1 MKKLFLMFMMA
12 LFTVSMT
19 SAQTV
24 HESKMFDNVYTTV
37 SVGAVNP
44 TTVWNGVKNVRPKF
58 GIEVGKQISTLY
70 TTGLEFT
77 AGVNTTGVKTA
88 FDDMSLLWLHKF
100 NVTNAIWG
108 YCPDARWDFNV
119 VGGLGWGH
127 DMVIRDNYGV
137 VQAGIEVAYNFNDT
151 WSLIAKP
158 NIEWNRVNDGL
169 NVNHSDLGL
178 AIGVSYKFPNTDGT
192 RGFAVCDED
201 FLNSLV
207 NELRADLELKEQT
220 LNGQKEINRQ
230 LNDTLA
236 VYKAHACETPDTVF
250 ITKPIGPTIGFT
262 INSAVIDPHQEMNV
276 INIAKNYGDKK
287 IVVKGYADAATGT
300 PEYNME
306 LSGKRAEAVK
316 QLLIKHGVKEENITT
331 KAEGGQINLNPF
343 YTSDYMNRCVLFTI
357 E

>member
-1 MKKLFLMFMMA
+1 MKKFFLMIMMA

-19 SAQTV
+19 SAQV
-24 HESKMFDNVYTTV
+24 HEGKMFDNIYTTV
-37 SVGAVNP
+37 SVSGVLP
-44 TTVWNGVKNVRPKF
+44 TTDFQVGTTEFRKNWRPEF
-58 GIEVGKQISTLY
+58 GIEVGKQVTTLY

-100 NVTNAIWG
+100 NVANAIWG
-108 YCPDARWDFNV
+108 YCPDAKWDFNV

-127 DMVIRDNYGV
+127 DMVVRDNYGV

-158 NIEWNRVNDGL
+158 NIEWNHVNDGL

-192 RGFAVCDED
+192 RGFVPCDEG

-207 NELRADLELKEQT
+207 NELRADLELKEQA
-220 LNGQKEINRQ
+220 LNGQKELNNQ
-230 LNDTLA
+230 LNNQLA
-236 VYKAHACETPDTVF
+236 ELQSHKCAVDTV
-250 ITKPIGPTIGFT
+250 IIDNTIAPTIGF
-262 INSAVIDPHQEMNV
+262 V
-276 INIAKNYGDKK
+276 INKAELTSQSDAYLYSIAQAYKDSEL
-287 IVVKGYADAATGT
+287 IVKGYADVKTGN

-306 LSGKRAEAVK
+306 LSKKRAEVVK
-316 QLLIKHGVKEENITT
+316 NKLIEYGATNVSIEALGDTV
-331 KAEGGQINLNPF
+331 QPF
-343 YTSDYMNRCVLFTI
+343 VDNDMNRVAI
-357 E
+357 VIKK

>member
-1 MKKLFLMFMMA
+1 MFMMA

-44 TTVWNGVKNVRPKF
+44 TTVWNGVKNVRPEF
-58 GIEVGKQISTLY
+58 GIEVGKQITTLY

-100 NVTNAIWG
+100 NVANAIWG
-108 YCPDARWDFNV
+108 YCPDAKWDFNV

-137 VQAGIEVAYNFNDT
+137 VQAGIEVAYNFNNT

-158 NIEWNRVNDGL
+158 NIEWHHVNDGL

-178 AIGVSYKFPNTDGT
+178 AIGVSYKFPNVGGG
-192 RGFAVCDED
+192 RGFVPCDED
-201 FLNSLV
+201 FLNDMV
-207 NELRADLELKEQT
+207 NQLRADLELNEQA
-220 LNGQKEINRQ
+220 LNGQKELNKQ
-230 LNDTLA
+230 LNAQLA
-236 VYKAHACETPDTVF
+236 ELQSHKCAVDTV
-250 ITKPIGPTIGFT
+250 IIDNTIAPIIGF
-262 INSAVIDPHQEMNV
+262 V
-276 INIAKNYGDKK
+276 INKAELTSQSDAYLYSIAQAYKDSE
-287 IVVKGYADAATGT
+287 IIVKGYADVKTGN

-306 LSGKRAEAVK
+306 LSKKRAEVVK
-316 QLLIKHGVKEENITT
+316 NKLIEYGATNVSIEALGDTV
-331 KAEGGQINLNPF
+331 QPF
-343 YTSDYMNRCVLFTI
+343 AKNDMNRVAI
-357 E
+357 VIKK

>member
-12 LFTVSMT
+12 LFTMSMT

-44 TTVWNGVKNVRPKF
+44 TTAGVKNVRPEF
-58 GIEVGKQISTLY
+58 GIEVGKQVTTLY

-88 FDDMSLLWLHKF
+88 FDDMSLLWLHKL
-100 NVTNAIWG
+100 NLTNMI
-108 YCPDARWDFNV
+108 YMYTPDARWDVNI

-127 DMVIRDNYGV
+127 DMVFRDNYGV

-151 WSLIAKP
+151 WSIVAKP
-158 NIEWNRVNDGL
+158 NIEWNHASDGL

-178 AIGVSYKFPNTDGT
+178 AIGVSYKFPNVGGG
-192 RGFAVCDED
+192 RGFVLCDED

-207 NELRADLELKEQT
+207 NELRADLELKEQ
-220 LNGQKEINRQ
+220 LLSGQKALNKQ
-230 LNDTLA
+230 LNAQLQSHKCT
-236 VYKAHACETPDTVF
+236 VDTV
-250 ITKPIGPTIGFT
+250 IIDNTIAPTIGFV
-262 INSAVIDPHQEMNV
+262 INSSKLTKQSDAYLYQ
-276 INIAKNYGDKK
+276 IAQSYKD
-287 IVVKGYADAATGT
+287 IVVKGYADAKTGN

-306 LSGKRAEAVK
+306 LSKKRAEAVK
-316 QLLIKHGVKEENITT
+316 AKLIEYGATNVSIEALGDTV
-331 KAEGGQINLNPF
+331 QPF
-343 YTSDYMNRCVLFTI
+343 ADNNMNRVVI
-357 E
+357 VIKK

>member
-44 TTVWNGVKNVRPKF
+44 TTVWNGVKNVRPEF

-100 NVTNAIWG
+100 NVANAIWG
-108 YCPDARWDFNV
+108 YCPDAKWDFNV

-158 NIEWNRVNDGL
+158 TIEWSHVNDGL

-178 AIGVSYKFPNTDGT
+178 AIGVSYKFPNVGGG
-192 RGFAVCDED
+192 RGFVPCDED

-207 NELRADLELKEQT
+207 NELRADLELKEQA
-220 LNGQKEINRQ
+220 LNGQKELNNQ
-230 LNDTLA
+230 LNNQLA
-236 VYKAHACETPDTVF
+236 ELQSHKCAVDTV
-250 ITKPIGPTIGFT
+250 IIDNTIAPTIGF
-262 INSAVIDPHQEMNV
+262 V
-276 INIAKNYGDKK
+276 INKAELTSQSDAYLYSIAQAYKDSEL
-287 IVVKGYADAATGT
+287 IVKGYADVKTGN

-306 LSGKRAEAVK
+306 LSKKRAEVVK
-316 QLLIKHGVKEENITT
+316 NKLIEYGATNVSIEALGDTV
-331 KAEGGQINLNPF
+331 QPF
-343 YTSDYMNRCVLFTI
+343 ANNDMNRVAI
-357 E
+357 VIKK

>member
-24 HESKMFDNVYTTV
+24 HEGKMFDNVYTTV

-44 TTVWNGVKNVRPKF
+44 TTVWNGVKNVRPEF
-58 GIEVGKQISTLY
+58 GIEVGKQVTTLY

-77 AGVNTTGVKTA
+77 AGVNTTGVKTV

-108 YCPDARWDFNV
+108 YNPNARWDFNV

-127 DMVIRDNYGV
+127 NMVVRDNYGI
-137 VQAGIEVAYNFNDT
+137 VQAGIEIAYNFNDT

-158 NIEWNRVNDGL
+158 NIEWNHAEEGFTVNE
-169 NVNHSDLGL
+169 SDLGL
-178 AIGVSYKFPNTDGT
+178 AVGVSYKFPNVGGG
-192 RGFAVCDED
+192 RGFVPCDEG

-207 NELRADLELKEQT
+207 NELRADLELKEQA
-220 LNGQKEINRQ
+220 LNGQKELNNQ
-230 LNDTLA
+230 LNTQLA
-236 VYKAHACETPDTVF
+236 ELQSHKCAVDTV
-250 ITKPIGPTIGFT
+250 IIDNTIAPTIGF
-262 INSAVIDPHQEMNV
+262 V
-276 INIAKNYGDKK
+276 INKAELTSQSDAYLYSIAQAYKDSEL
-287 IVVKGYADAATGT
+287 IVKGYADAKTGN

-306 LSGKRAEAVK
+306 LSKKRAEVVK
-316 QLLIKHGVKEENITT
+316 AKLIEYGATNVSIEALGDTV
-331 KAEGGQINLNPF
+331 QPF
-343 YTSDYMNRCVLFTI
+343 ADNDMNRVAI
-357 E
+357 VIKK

>member
-1 MKKLFLMFMMA
+1 MIMMA

-19 SAQTV
+19 SAQV
-24 HESKMFDNVYTTV
+24 HEGKMFDNVYTTV

-44 TTVWNGVKNVRPKF
+44 TTVWNGVKNVRPEF
-58 GIEVGKQISTLY
+58 GIEVGKQVTTLY

-100 NVTNAIWG
+100 NVANAIWG
-108 YCPDARWDFNV
+108 YCPDAKWDFNV

-137 VQAGIEVAYNFNDT
+137 VQTGIEVAYNFNDT

-158 NIEWNRVNDGL
+158 NIEWHHVNDGL

-178 AIGVSYKFPNTDGT
+178 AIGVSYKFPNVGGG
-192 RGFAVCDED
+192 RGFVPCDED

-207 NELRADLELKEQT
+207 NELRADLELKEQV
-220 LNGQKEINRQ
+220 LNGQKELNNQ
-230 LNDTLA
+230 LNNQLA
-236 VYKAHACETPDTVF
+236 ELQSHKCAVDTV
-250 ITKPIGPTIGFT
+250 IIDNTIAPTLGF
-262 INSAVIDPHQEMNV
+262 V
-276 INIAKNYGDKK
+276 INKAELTEQSNAYLYSIAQAYKDSEL
-287 IVVKGYADAATGT
+287 IVKGYADAKTGN

-306 LSGKRAEAVK
+306 LSKKRAEVVK
-316 QLLIKHGVKEENITT
+316 NKLIEYGATNVSIEALGDTV
-331 KAEGGQINLNPF
+331 QPF
-343 YTSDYMNRCVLFTI
+343 ANNDMNRVAI
-357 E
+357 VIKK

>member
-44 TTVWNGVKNVRPKF
+44 TTVWNGVKNVRPEF
-58 GIEVGKQISTLY
+58 GIEVGKQVTTLY

-100 NVTNAIWG
+100 NVANAIWG
-108 YCPDARWDFNV
+108 YCPDANWDFNV

-158 NIEWNRVNDGL
+158 NIEWHHVNDGL

-178 AIGVSYKFPNTDGT
+178 AIGVSYKFPNVGGG
-192 RGFAVCDED
+192 RGFVPCDED
-201 FLNSLV
+201 FLNDMV
-207 NELRADLELKEQT
+207 NQLRADLELNEQA
-220 LNGQKEINRQ
+220 LNGQKELNKQ
-230 LNDTLA
+230 LNAQLA
-236 VYKAHACETPDTVF
+236 ELQSHKCVVDTV
-250 ITKPIGPTIGFT
+250 IIDNTIAPTIGF
-262 INSAVIDPHQEMNV
+262 V
-276 INIAKNYGDKK
+276 INKAELTSQSDVYLYSIAQAYKDSN
-287 IVVKGYADAATGT
+287 IIVKGYADVKTGN
-300 PEYNME
+300 PGYNME
-306 LSGKRAEAVK
+306 LSKKRAEVVK
-316 QLLIKHGVKEENITT
+316 NKLIEYGATNVSIEALGDTV
-331 KAEGGQINLNPF
+331 QPF
-343 YTSDYMNRCVLFTI
+343 ANNDMNRVAI
-357 E
+357 VIKK

>member
-1 MKKLFLMFMMA
+1 MKKFFLMIMMA

-19 SAQTV
+19 SAQV
-24 HESKMFDNVYTTV
+24 HEGKMFDNVYTTV

-44 TTVWNGVKNVRPKF
+44 TTVWNGVKNVRPEF
-58 GIEVGKQISTLY
+58 GIEVGKQVTTLY

-100 NVTNAIWG
+100 NVANAIWG
-108 YCPDARWDFNV
+108 YCPDAKWDFNV

-158 NIEWNRVNDGL
+158 TIEWSHVNDGL

-178 AIGVSYKFPNTDGT
+178 AIGVSYKFPNVGGG
-192 RGFAVCDED
+192 RGFVPCDEG

-207 NELRADLELKEQT
+207 NELRADLELKEQA
-220 LNGQKEINRQ
+220 LNGQKELNNQ
-230 LNDTLA
+230 LNNQLA
-236 VYKAHACETPDTVF
+236 ELQSHKCVVDTV
-250 ITKPIGPTIGFT
+250 IIDNTIAPTIGF
-262 INSAVIDPHQEMNV
+262 V
-276 INIAKNYGDKK
+276 INKAELTKQSDAYLYSIAQAYKNSEL
-287 IVVKGYADAATGT
+287 VVKGYADAQTGN

-306 LSGKRAEAVK
+306 LSKKRAEVVK
-316 QLLIKHGVKEENITT
+316 NKLIEYGATNVSIEAFGDTV
-331 KAEGGQINLNPF
+331 QPF
-343 YTSDYMNRCVLFTI
+343 ADNDMNRVAI
-357 E
+357 VIKK

>member
-1 MKKLFLMFMMA
+1 MKKFFLMLMMS
-12 LFTVSMT
+12 LVMVTMT

-24 HESKMFDNVYTTV
+24 HEGKMFDNVYTTV
-37 SVGAVNP
+37 SVSAINP
-44 TTVWNGVKNVRPKF
+44 TTVWNGVKNVRPEF
-58 GIEVGKQISTLY
+58 GIEVGKQITTLY

-108 YCPDARWDFNV
+108 YCPDARWDLNV

-158 NIEWNRVNDGL
+158 NIEWYHTESGFTVDDSNIGL
-169 NVNHSDLGL
+169 S
-178 AIGVSYKFPNTDGT
+178 IGVSYKFPNRGGG

-201 FLNSLV
+201 FLHDQLNQMRAEY
-207 NELRADLELKEQT
+207 ELQSQEMAGL
-220 LNGQKEINRQ
+220 KEINKQ
-230 LNDTLA
+230 LNDSLA
-236 VYKAHACETPDTVF
+236 SLKAHTCNVDTV
-250 ITKPIGPTIGFT
+250 IINNTIAPTLGF
-262 INSAVIDPHQEMNV
+262 V
-276 INIAKNYGDKK
+276 INKAELTEQSNAYLYQIAQAYKNTEL
-287 IVVKGYADAATGT
+287 VVKGYADAQTGN

-306 LSGKRAEAVK
+306 LSKKRAEVVK
-316 QLLIKHGVKEENITT
+316 NKLIEYGATNVITEAYGDT
-331 KAEGGQINLNPF
+331 VQPF
-343 YTSDYMNRCVLFTI
+343 TNNDMNRVAI
-357 E
+357 VVKK

>member
-44 TTVWNGVKNVRPKF
+44 TTVWNGVKNVRPEF
-58 GIEVGKQISTLY
+58 GIEVGKQVTTLY

-77 AGVNTTGVKTA
+77 AGVNTTGVKTV

-100 NVTNAIWG
+100 NVANAIWG
-108 YCPDARWDFNV
+108 YCPDAKWDIYA

-127 DMVIRDNYGV
+127 NMCIRDNYGV
-137 VQAGIEVAYNFNDT
+137 VSAGLEVAYNLNDT

-158 NIEWNRVNDGL
+158 NIEWHHVNDGL

-178 AIGVSYKFPNTDGT
+178 AVGVSYKFPNTDGT
-192 RGFAVCDED
+192 RGFTLCDED
-201 FLNSLV
+201 FLNEMI
-207 NELRADLELKEQT
+207 NQLRADVELKEQA
-220 LNGQKEINRQ
+220 LNGQKELNNQ
-230 LNDTLA
+230 LNNQLA
-236 VYKAHACETPDTVF
+236 ELQSHKCAVDTV
-250 ITKPIGPTIGFT
+250 IIDNTIAPTIGF
-262 INSAVIDPHQEMNV
+262 V
-276 INIAKNYGDKK
+276 INKAELTSQSDAYLYSIAQAYKDSEL
-287 IVVKGYADAATGT
+287 IVKGYADAKTGN

-306 LSGKRAEAVK
+306 LSKKRAEVVK
-316 QLLIKHGVKEENITT
+316 NKLIEYGATNVSIEALGDTV
-331 KAEGGQINLNPF
+331 QPF
-343 YTSDYMNRCVLFTI
+343 ADNNMNRVAI
-357 E
+357 VIKK

>member
-1 MKKLFLMFMMA
+1 MKKFFLMIMMA

-19 SAQTV
+19 SAQV
-24 HESKMFDNVYTTV
+24 HEGKMFDNVYTTV

-44 TTVWNGVKNVRPKF
+44 TTVWNGVKNVRPEF
-58 GIEVGKQISTLY
+58 GIEVGKQVTTLY

-100 NVTNAIWG
+100 NVANAIWG
-108 YCPDARWDFNV
+108 YCPDAKWDFNV

-158 NIEWNRVNDGL
+158 NIEWHHVNDGL

-178 AIGVSYKFPNTDGT
+178 AIGVSYKFPNVGGG
-192 RGFAVCDED
+192 RGFVPCDED

-207 NELRADLELKEQT
+207 NELRADLELKEQV
-220 LNGQKEINRQ
+220 LNGQKALNKQ
-230 LNDTLA
+230 LNAQLQSHKCA
-236 VYKAHACETPDTVF
+236 VDTV
-250 ITKPIGPTIGFT
+250 IIDNTIAPTIGF
-262 INSAVIDPHQEMNV
+262 V
-276 INIAKNYGDKK
+276 INKAELTSQSDAYLYSIAQAYKDSEL
-287 IVVKGYADAATGT
+287 IVKGYADAKTGN

-306 LSGKRAEAVK
+306 LSKKRAEVVK
-316 QLLIKHGVKEENITT
+316 NKLIEYGATNVSIEALGDTV
-331 KAEGGQINLNPF
+331 QPF
-343 YTSDYMNRCVLFTI
+343 ANNDMNRVAI
-357 E
+357 VIKK

>member
-44 TTVWNGVKNVRPKF
+44 TTVWNGVKNVRPEF

-70 TTGLEFT
+70 TTGLELT

-108 YCPDARWDFNV
+108 YCPDAKWDFNV

-127 DMVIRDNYGV
+127 DMVVRENYGV

-158 NIEWNRVNDGL
+158 NIEWHHVNDGL

-178 AIGVSYKFPNTDGT
+178 AIGVSYKFSNTDGT

-207 NELRADLELKEQT
+207 NELRADLELKEQA
-220 LNGQKEINRQ
+220 LNGQKELNNQ
-230 LNDTLA
+230 LNAQLQSHKCA
-236 VYKAHACETPDTVF
+236 VDTV
-250 ITKPIGPTIGFT
+250 IIDNTIAPTIGF
-262 INSAVIDPHQEMNV
+262 V
-276 INIAKNYGDKK
+276 INKAELTSQSDAYLYSIAQAYKDSEL
-287 IVVKGYADAATGT
+287 IVKGYADAKTGN

-306 LSGKRAEAVK
+306 LSKKRAEVIK
-316 QLLIKHGVKEENITT
+316 NKLIEYGATNVSIEALGDTV
-331 KAEGGQINLNPF
+331 QPF
-343 YTSDYMNRCVLFTI
+343 ADNNMNRVAI
-357 E
+357 VIKK

>member
-1 MKKLFLMFMMA
+1 MKKFFLMIMMA

-19 SAQTV
+19 SAQV
-24 HESKMFDNVYTTV
+24 HEGKMFDNIYTTV
-37 SVGAVNP
+37 SVSGVLP
-44 TTVWNGVKNVRPKF
+44 TTDFQVGTTEFRKNWRPEF
-58 GIEVGKQISTLY
+58 GIEVGKQVTTLY

-100 NVTNAIWG
+100 NVANAIWG

-158 NIEWNRVNDGL
+158 NIEWHHVNDGL

-178 AIGVSYKFPNTDGT
+178 AVGVSYKFPNVGGG
-192 RGFAVCDED
+192 RGFVPCDEG

-207 NELRADLELKEQT
+207 NELRADLELKEQA
-220 LNGQKEINRQ
+220 LNGQKEINNQ
-230 LNDTLA
+230 LNAQLQSHKCA
-236 VYKAHACETPDTVF
+236 VDTV
-250 ITKPIGPTIGFT
+250 IIDNTIAPTIGF
-262 INSAVIDPHQEMNV
+262 V
-276 INIAKNYGDKK
+276 INKAELISQSDAYLYSIAQAYKDSEL
-287 IVVKGYADAATGT
+287 IVKGYADAKTGN

-306 LSGKRAEAVK
+306 LSKKRAEVVK
-316 QLLIKHGVKEENITT
+316 NKLIEYGATNVSIEALGDTV
-331 KAEGGQINLNPF
+331 QPF
-343 YTSDYMNRCVLFTI
+343 ADNDMNRVAI
-357 E
+357 VIKK

>member
-1 MKKLFLMFMMA
+1 
-12 LFTVSMT
+12 
-19 SAQTV
+19 
-24 HESKMFDNVYTTV
+24 
-37 SVGAVNP
+37 
-44 TTVWNGVKNVRPKF
+44 
-58 GIEVGKQISTLY
+58 
-70 TTGLEFT
+70 
-77 AGVNTTGVKTA
+77 
-88 FDDMSLLWLHKF
+88 MSLLWLHKF

-207 NELRADLELKEQT
+207 NELRADLELKEQA
-220 LNGQKEINRQ
+220 LNGQKELNNQ
-230 LNDTLA
+230 LNNQLA
-236 VYKAHACETPDTVF
+236 ELQSHKCAVDTV
-250 ITKPIGPTIGFT
+250 IIDNTIAPTIGF
-262 INSAVIDPHQEMNV
+262 V
-276 INIAKNYGDKK
+276 INKAELTSQSDAYLYSIAQAYKDSEL
-287 IVVKGYADAATGT
+287 IVKGYADVKTGN

-306 LSGKRAEAVK
+306 LSKKRAEVVK
-316 QLLIKHGVKEENITT
+316 NKLIEYGATNVSIEALGDTV
-331 KAEGGQINLNPF
+331 QPF
-343 YTSDYMNRCVLFTI
+343 ANNDMNRVAI
-357 E
+357 VIKK

>member
-1 MKKLFLMFMMA
+1 MKKFFLMLMMA

-24 HESKMFDNVYTTV
+24 HESKMFDNIYTTV
-37 SVGAVNP
+37 SVGAMIP
-44 TTVWNGVKNVRPKF
+44 TTDFQVGTTEFRKNWRPEF
-58 GIEVGKQISTLY
+58 SIEVGKQVTTLY

-88 FDDMSLLWLHKF
+88 FDDMSLLWLHKI
-100 NVTNAIWG
+100 NVSNMIWG
-108 YCPDARWDFNV
+108 YCPDAKWDFNV

-158 NIEWNRVNDGL
+158 TIEWSHVNDGL

-178 AIGVSYKFPNTDGT
+178 AIGVSYKFPNVGGG
-192 RGFAVCDED
+192 RGFVPCDEG

-207 NELRADLELKEQT
+207 NELRADLELKEQAF
-220 LNGQKEINRQ
+220 NGQKELNNQ
-230 LNDTLA
+230 LNNQLA
-236 VYKAHACETPDTVF
+236 ELQSHKCAVDTV
-250 ITKPIGPTIGFT
+250 IIDNTIAPTIGF
-262 INSAVIDPHQEMNV
+262 V
-276 INIAKNYGDKK
+276 INKSELTSQSDAYLYSIAQAYKDSEL
-287 IVVKGYADAATGT
+287 IVKGYADVKTGN

-306 LSGKRAEAVK
+306 LSKKRAEVVK
-316 QLLIKHGVKEENITT
+316 NKLIEYGATNVSIEALGDTV
-331 KAEGGQINLNPF
+331 QPF
-343 YTSDYMNRCVLFTI
+343 ADNDMNRVAI
-357 E
+357 VIKK

>member
-1 MKKLFLMFMMA
+1 MFMMA

-44 TTVWNGVKNVRPKF
+44 TTVWNGVKNVRPEF

-137 VQAGIEVAYNFNDT
+137 VQAGIEVAYNLNDT

-158 NIEWNRVNDGL
+158 NIEWNHVNDGL

-207 NELRADLELKEQT
+207 NELRADLELKEQA
-220 LNGQKEINRQ
+220 LNGQKELNNQ
-230 LNDTLA
+230 LNNQLIELQSHKCA
-236 VYKAHACETPDTVF
+236 VDTV
-250 ITKPIGPTIGFT
+250 IIDNTIAPTIGF
-262 INSAVIDPHQEMNV
+262 V
-276 INIAKNYGDKK
+276 INKSELTSQSDAYLYSIAQAYKDSEL
-287 IVVKGYADAATGT
+287 IVKGYADAKTGN

-306 LSGKRAEAVK
+306 LSKKRAEVVK
-316 QLLIKHGVKEENITT
+316 DKLIEYGATNVSIEAFGDTV
-331 KAEGGQINLNPF
+331 QPF
-343 YTSDYMNRCVLFTI
+343 ANNDMNRVAI
-357 E
+357 VIKK